1 MPESKIKLLDKK
13 EVCMRHSVT
22 VLLLLSLSFLARDL
36 KAQTSQGLVTVSLNV
51 PQYNQ
56 IYVADLDIK
65 HMKSSGVLFTAMV
78 TSNSS
83 QTIQVKLYLEI
94 DITLPGQAPFQI
106 AWARSAPITLLPN
119 QSRSITNVDLS
130 GSNPTISLEDSWYD
144 QQEFDKIRNVAL
156 ATGKV
161 PAGTYTFK
169 LQCLDLNNQPLVG
182 TQTHDEGDIIVTN
195 PTRVDLQTPADQST
209 VSTVNP
215 IFLWTASSDTVTL
228 SVYQQEEPGQG
239 SEDAVTGIPFLKQNV
254 SGSSFIYPPSGAGI
268 RPLQNG
274 RTYFWYVQLPSS
286 STLGAGAKSNI
297 WRFTVSSSTGASD
310 TSSQSNNS
318 QNVNDAA
325 TRALQNLL
333 NGTSYQSLINQIN
346 MLNGSAMLDG
356 KSIDT
361 QQLIEILQSMDKS
374 KITNVTTQ

>member
-1 MPESKIKLLDKK
+1 
-13 EVCMRHSVT
+13 MRHSVT